1 MKLSKQML
9 EDGSFIDMDTEM
21 AFLVF
26 VLYFVL
32 LVDLC
37 NSFAKFLN
45 GARDKEAKTS
55 QLSRSNYCLRRTGQA
70 KRNDLLTRQSYD
82 LQSESNVRRNTFFL
96 QMIMR
101 RRSTN
106 ILIKTRSCG
115 RS

>member
-1 MKLSKQML
+1 MTS
-9 EDGSFIDMDTEM
+9 IDMDTET

-45 GARDKEAKTS
+45 AAGDNKAKTS
-55 QLSRSNYCLRRTGQA
+55 LLSRRNYCPRRMGQV
-70 KRNDLLTRQSYD
+70 KRSDLLTGQSYD
-82 LQSESNVRRNTFFL
+82 LQSESNVRRDSFSL
-96 QMIMR
+96 QKTMR
-101 RRSTN
+101 LRSTN
-106 ILIKTRSCG
+106 ILMKTRSCG